1 LANSF
6 WKREKRMKKVNS
18 TLLYSR
24 FGKPENFRKLFAKK
38 EERRNKKFKKMF
50 KEIQRICGK
59 VVCKGCQRL

>member
-1 LANSF
+1 
-6 WKREKRMKKVNS
+6 MKKVNS